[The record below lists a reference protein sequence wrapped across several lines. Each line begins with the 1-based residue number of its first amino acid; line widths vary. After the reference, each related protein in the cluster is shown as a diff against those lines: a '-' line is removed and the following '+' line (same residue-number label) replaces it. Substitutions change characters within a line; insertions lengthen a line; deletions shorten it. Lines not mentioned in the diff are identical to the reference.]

1 MSEARL
7 PKEHKVV
14 SVEVGEE
21 GETDRGWSYRVR
33 IQWASGDP
41 TDLQLAL
48 SWHDHDHWS
57 GGAIPPSRVAEGVL
71 RMAGEALG
79 PAGLPPRCDAAT
91 LRRLVPG
98 LSERLTL

>member
-1 MSEARL
+1 MPGTTPHRIA
-7 PKEHKVV
+7 
-14 SVEVGEE
+14 SVRIDAER
-21 GETDRGWSYRVR
+21 ETDRGWSYRAS
-33 IQWASGDP
+33 IQWAHAPPAEVELS
-41 TDLQLAL
+41 L

-79 PAGLPPRCDAAT
+79 PSGLPARCDAAT

-98 LSERLTL
+98 LSERLAL